1 MDGTSRSVLH
11 NDNLVDPIGLTIDYS
26 SQTLYWIDART
37 LGPRIESSSVDGS
50 NRRTVTTLDDIL
62 PWGMV
67 FYNGNLY
74 WTDRTNGSRTI
85 YTASTSFPSPRNLLE
100 FTFNHAPHGIQVV
113 SSSRQ
118 SQGKQNL
125 NSLPRKEAIG

>member
-11 NDNLVDPIGLTIDYS
+11 NNDLIDPVGLTIDYS
-26 SQTLYWIDART
+26 SQTLYWIEGRRV
-37 LGPRIESSSVDGS
+37 GPRIDSSSVDGS

-67 FYNGNLY
+67 FYTGNLY
-74 WTDRTNGSRTI
+74 WGDRTNGSRTI
-85 YTASTSFPSPRNLLE
+85 YTASTSFPSPRNLLN
-100 FTFNHAPHGIQVV
+100 FRLTNQPLGMQVV

-118 SQGKQNL
+118 LQGKRNW
-125 NSLPRKEAIG
+125 NSWGMKR